1 MSETVTPEQL
11 TEEGKTAYQRGDYVS
26 AGKAYQAAAQ
36 GYREVGEHLTSAE
49 MLNNASVA
57 FLQAGEAET
66 ALQLVEGTDSQFAAA
81 NDPRRQ
87 GIALGNRGAALE
99 ALGRLSEAAEAYRQ
113 SAALLKQ
120 AGEIEFYGRVMQ
132 SLSALQLRTGRQ
144 LEALATMNA
153 ALEGIP
159 KPSLKQRLLKRLLQT
174 PYKLLGR

>member
-11 TEEGKTAYQRGDYVS
+11 SEEGKTAYLRGDYVS

-36 GYREVGEHLTSAE
+36 GYREVGEHVTAAE

-66 ALQLVEGTDSQFAAA
+66 ALQLVEGTNSLFAVA
-81 NDPRRQ
+81 DDTRRQ
-87 GIALGNRGAALE
+87 GMALGNRGAALE
-99 ALGRLSEAAEAYRQ
+99 ALGRLPEAAEAYRQ

-120 AGEIEFYGRVMQ
+120 ARETDLYGRVMQ

-153 ALEGIP
+153 SLEEIP
-159 KPSLKQRLLKRLLQT
+159 KPSLKQRLLKVLLQT
-174 PYKLLGR
+174 PYRLLGK